1 MEDNIREVVDNTKP
15 KAARYAEG
23 IFCIVYLLFVITIVC
38 VSYKEYDRIAGDM
51 NLHRQSLRFSFA
63 FMMAL
68 LLLIGD
74 GFHLVPRVIV
84 AFRGSMRKQDLFLGL
99 GNLISSVTMTF
110 FYNVLLKM
118 GDSVEYHES
127 KYNMGIEKA
136 ILVFTIIRVCIL
148 LLPMNRWFSKEGSK
162 TWAIIRNVFF
172 VMIGVLTV
180 VGFFRV
186 IAYASTMPSTFY
198 MIIIAMVILSFAFY
212 LPVAIF
218 GKENPKLGMLM
229 MPKTLC
235 YMAMLG
241 IIVFWPI

>member
-1 MEDNIREVVDNTKP
+1 MEDNIREVDSKP
-15 KAARYAEG
+15 KVARYAEG
-23 IFCIVYLLFVITIVC
+23 IFCIVYLIFVVTIVC

-74 GFHLVPRVIV
+74 GFHL
-84 AFRGSMRKQDLFLGL
+84 
-99 GNLISSVTMTF
+99 VTMTF

-148 LLPMNRWFSKEGSK
+148 LLPMNNWFSKEGSK